1 MVRLCLSLGLGIE
14 EPVLRS
20 IVSKVGAE
28 DLVKMKAA
36 LQQRMEEMYPVK
48 CQLPGALCAAAD
60 VESDFLI

>member
-1 MVRLCLSLGLGIE
+1 MVRLCLALELGAE

-28 DLVKMKAA
+28 ELQRMKSA
-36 LQQRMEEMYPVK
+36 LQERMEEMYPVK
-48 CQLPGALCAAAD
+48 CQLPGAGQRQTD